1 MFKKKDPKVAV
12 ERVYTYAPTVKL
24 SKILKWLLMVSIFL
38 SALSIAANLW
48 GISFINQ
55 ISSGASIAK
64 EQGDL
69 IDGCGALVAILAL
82 LVHLITG
89 ILFLR
94 WFYLLR
100 RNMSAMKVPFFE
112 GHPLDVVGA
121 FIIPIVN
128 LYQPLVHAQ
137 DIWRATDSSF
147 PRDRHWAG
155 APSSPVIKFW
165 WFFFVCQNIAHQVSG
180 FIANNAIKRNVRLV
194 ELLNVYTYS
203 AIAEFL
209 SIVAAVLAIKVVVNL
224 TERQEEFHRLRA
236 EPAAQSETGEQSSA
250 EPQSEAS

>member
-1 MFKKKDPKVAV
+1 MFKKKEPKVAV
-12 ERVYTYAPTVKL
+12 EKVYTYAPTGKL
-24 SKILKWLLMVSIFL
+24 AKILKYLLTASIVL
-38 SALSIAANLW
+38 SVLSIAANLW

-55 ISSGASIAK
+55 ISSGASITQ
-64 EQGDL
+64 EQGDI
-69 IDGCGALVAILAL
+69 IDGFAALVAIIAL
-82 LVHLITG
+82 VVHIVTG
-89 ILFLR
+89 ICFLR

-100 RNMSAMKVPFFE
+100 RNMSAMKVQFFE

-137 DIWRATDSSF
+137 DIWRATDSNF
-147 PRDRHWAG
+147 PSDRHWAG

-180 FIANNAIKRNVRLV
+180 FYASISMKKNVRLV

-203 AIAEFL
+203 AIAEVL
-209 SIVAAVLAIKVVVNL
+209 SIVAAVLAIKVVVAM
-224 TERQEEFHRLRA
+224 TERQEKFHSLRFEHTGQTSTEQQSVL
-236 EPAAQSETGEQSSA
+236 EPKAD
-250 EPQSEAS
+250 AS